1 MQARIRLGDH
11 MNTFVRCLALS
22 SLVAVMSGCGHQDP
36 QQALIGSW
44 GVDVTAV
51 EDAGASLNGEM
62 AKRMYAK
69 RLEAMRAI
77 RLTFGAG
84 GEFECVGFPPFT
96 GGTYSVDQV
105 EGRAAKVTIV
115 DRSQPPMTFAV
126 ELLSADQMSMTS
138 DDKVLS
144 FNLLRR

>member
-1 MQARIRLGDH
+1 
-11 MNTFVRCLALS
+11 MNTFARCLALS
-22 SLVAVMSGCGHQDP
+22 SLVAVMSGCGDQDP
-36 QQALIGSW
+36 RQALVGSW
-44 GVDVTAV
+44 GVDVTVV
-51 EDAGASLNGEM
+51 EDAGASLDSEM
-62 AKRMYAK
+62 AKRMHAK
-69 RLEAMRAI
+69 KLEAMRAI

-84 GEFECVGFPPFT
+84 GEFECVGLPPFS

-115 DRSQPPMTFAV
+115 DGSQSSTTFDV

-144 FNLLRR
+144 FTMLRR